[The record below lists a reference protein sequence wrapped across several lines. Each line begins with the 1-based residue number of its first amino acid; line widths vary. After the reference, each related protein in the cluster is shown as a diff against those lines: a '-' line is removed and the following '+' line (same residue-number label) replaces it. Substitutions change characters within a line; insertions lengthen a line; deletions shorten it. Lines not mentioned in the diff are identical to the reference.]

1 MDIYLPDN
9 TPGVEIK
16 SISVAIRCKK
26 CGKQWG
32 KYLEGL
38 SLPLG
43 WDVCLSCASKER
55 RATTNISIDKEGN
68 GIEDER

>member
-1 MDIYLPDN
+1 MDIYIPDN

-43 WDVCLSCASKER
+43 WDVCLSCASRER
-55 RATTNISIDKEGN
+55 RANTNISTNTEGN
-68 GIEDER
+68 GIEDE